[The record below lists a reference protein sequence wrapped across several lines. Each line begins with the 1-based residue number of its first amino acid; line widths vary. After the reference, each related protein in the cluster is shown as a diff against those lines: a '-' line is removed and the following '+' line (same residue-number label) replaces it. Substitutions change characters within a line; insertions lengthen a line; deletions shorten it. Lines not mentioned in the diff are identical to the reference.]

1 VEAHFDSG
9 ESVTTPEIGRKVR
22 QLDNDVQA
30 IYEMISKI
38 DKTQQGHTTR
48 LNGIDTRLD
57 GIDTHLEGIDTRLG
71 GIDTRLGGIDT
82 RVGAVE
88 TQLAGLATQVG
99 GLTAQVGGLTAQV
112 GELADSFTT
121 MDGKLDEVLRRLA
134 N

>member
-1 VEAHFDSG
+1 MEAHFDSG

-48 LNGIDTRLD
+48 LN

>member
-48 LNGIDTRLD
+48 LN